1 MSVCPHSHA
10 LQNNRQHCRRPPWL
24 ARDRMGFGPAVRRR
38 RRRLPQPKHA
48 RRTGVTGVSAPA
60 LEQRPDAEQ
69 SPTFSPPGY
78 ATSRLRPASES
89 RVLLYANAIYR
100 MSPKLS
106 SVDKADRKNNFR
118 PIIYGHNP
126 ANLAKICPI
135 HDEMIGLKGIVTSK

>member
-1 MSVCPHSHA
+1 MCVCPSVRIHTPCKTTGSFARARRGWLVIAWA
-10 LQNNRQHCRRPPWL
+10 LAQL
-24 ARDRMGFGPAVRRR
+24 SATR
-38 RRRLPQPKHA
+38 RRRLPQPKHS

-89 RVLLYANAIYR
+89 RVLLYATAIYR

-106 SVDKADRKNNFR
+106 SVDKADRK
-118 PIIYGHNP
+118 
-126 ANLAKICPI
+126 K
-135 HDEMIGLKGIVTSK
+135 